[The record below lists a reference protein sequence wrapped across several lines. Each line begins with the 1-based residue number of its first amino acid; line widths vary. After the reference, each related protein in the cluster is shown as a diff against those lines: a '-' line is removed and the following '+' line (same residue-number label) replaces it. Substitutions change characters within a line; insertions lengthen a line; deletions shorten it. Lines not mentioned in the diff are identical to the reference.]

1 MATIDRSWDTTQVIA
16 DPGAVREVLP
26 QGAPA
31 VRFQS
36 SRDATFH
43 RVFGYV
49 MLLYVFMFIS
59 RLPELVSWLHIG
71 LILQPVLLIGL
82 VMTKETTVLLRV
94 RPARWLLVLTVW
106 IGVCVPFSLW
116 PGGSFQ
122 TLIKTI
128 LSLLMVAYILAFTQS
143 IRDLMRLLAVTGWAS
158 SAIALLSFF
167 TSTAINNRQ
176 GLGGSASLADPNFF
190 ATYLLT
196 GLACLCLTVAQ
207 GRGFARIFS
216 LVLIPLNVYGVLR
229 SGSRAGL
236 LTLVS
241 GLIMFMVYGSKK
253 QRAALLVACFA
264 GLALSTV
271 YLPDKVKD
279 RLTDWFAPG
288 AARAFFAPES
298 AERASVESDQDIGVT
313 TAEASS
319 EARLYLLRRSLIL
332 TAKNPIFGVGP
343 DQFPEAETRDAE
355 ENGGHG
361 LWHASHNTYTQM
373 SSETGIAGLVLF
385 VGALYWSY
393 SGLSAIRKNG
403 PTREIRQI
411 ALFLQTAYFMLLVGA
426 FFLSL
431 GYGGLLFAMIG
442 FSAAFKRA
450 VRSYVEDSNPQALQP
465 KMSLAV

>member
-1 MATIDRSWDTTQVIA
+1 
-16 DPGAVREVLP
+16 
-26 QGAPA
+26 
-31 VRFQS
+31 
-36 SRDATFH
+36 
-43 RVFGYV
+43 
-49 MLLYVFMFIS
+49 
-59 RLPELVSWLHIG
+59 
-71 LILQPVLLIGL
+71 
-82 VMTKETTVLLRV
+82 
-94 RPARWLLVLTVW
+94 
-106 IGVCVPFSLW
+106 
-116 PGGSFQ
+116 
-122 TLIKTI
+122 
-128 LSLLMVAYILAFTQS
+128 
-143 IRDLMRLLAVTGWAS
+143 
-158 SAIALLSFF
+158 
-167 TSTAINNRQ
+167 
-176 GLGGSASLADPNFF
+176 
-190 ATYLLT
+190 
-196 GLACLCLTVAQ
+196 
-207 GRGFARIFS
+207 
-216 LVLIPLNVYGVLR
+216 VLIPLNVYGVLR

-465 KMSLAV
+465 KMRRLRFSTGWIYRASTDSQWRWRMSWNATPPVRLSMLIIAFGFPSMWLASDVLGCITPAHYESLT